1 MGRAAMTRFAAC
13 LLCLVA
19 LAAAPAAAG
28 AKDDTLRM
36 TPVVRAVQAVSPA
49 VVNITT
55 AKVVER
61 DVNPFGGLFNDQL
74 MNPMLREFF
83 GSRGK
88 QRFTRQSLGSGVII
102 DGHAG
107 LVLTNAHV
115 IMGATEIKARLLD
128 GRVFDAELV
137 GSDPD
142 FDLAVLRLDASG
154 DLPQVHLGDSDNLL
168 MGETVIAIGNPFGFS
183 HTVTTGVISALN
195 RTVRTEHGAYT
206 DFIQTDAAINP
217 GNSGGPL
224 LNIYG
229 ELIGVNTAIQAN
241 AEGIG
246 FAIPIDK
253 ARRVVDELV
262 SVGTVQPV
270 WLGLSGQSVDQ
281 PTASYFGLDAV
292 KGLLVTEIFDDTP
305 AKEAGLRPGDLVLSF
320 DGNPVQD
327 KERYLE
333 YLRNYTRGE
342 DVTLT
347 ILRQGRTGEV
357 TLSVRA
363 FPAERA
369 RAMAW
374 ARWGVEVRES
384 GGALAVVRVRGGS
397 PAEKLG
403 LRAGDGLV
411 KVGGMRLGRMSDF
424 VHAFMRY
431 RMQNALLL
439 LVRRGERG
447 YYVRLRI

>member
-1 MGRAAMTRFAAC
+1 
-13 LLCLVA
+13 
-19 LAAAPAAAG
+19 
-28 AKDDTLRM
+28 
-36 TPVVRAVQAVSPA
+36 
-49 VVNITT
+49 
-55 AKVVER
+55 
-61 DVNPFGGLFNDQL
+61 
-74 MNPMLREFF
+74 
-83 GSRGK
+83 
-88 QRFTRQSLGSGVII
+88 
-102 DGHAG
+102 
-107 LVLTNAHV
+107 
-115 IMGATEIKARLLD
+115 
-128 GRVFDAELV
+128 
-137 GSDPD
+137 
-142 FDLAVLRLDASG
+142 
-154 DLPQVHLGDSDNLL
+154 
-168 MGETVIAIGNPFGFS
+168 
-183 HTVTTGVISALN
+183 
-195 RTVRTEHGAYT
+195 VRTEHGAYT

-292 KGLLVTEIFDDTP
+292 KGLLVTEIFDETP